1 MELHSHLLQV
11 GYLIVEHEECPE
23 LLQDK
28 YWDCSIPDS
37 IPYTVAAEKYKK
49 EEFIG
54 SAEQTLNIKESDKV
68 YSDVYKVYG
77 SGTGKLGAVGKSEPV
92 ESAYDLEYGDYE
104 DIGTPV
110 PVKATVKNCTAPPK
124 AKPKF

>member
-1 MELHSHLLQV
+1 M
-11 GYLIVEHEECPE
+11 EHEECPE

>member
-1 MELHSHLLQV
+1 MYSIYKVYCTLLQV

-54 SAEQTLNIKESDKV
+54 SAEQTLSIKESDKLYDDIRRKRSTEQV
-68 YSDVYKVYG
+68 PAIKLNGEVVGEAFYCGG
-77 SGTGKLGAVGKSEPV
+77 SGIYEEVGSPLVSK
-92 ESAYDLEYGDYE
+92 
-104 DIGTPV
+104 
-110 PVKATVKNCTAPPK
+110 VKNILQEECA
-124 AKPKF
+124 